1 MEISASLS
9 ESKMQNEEKLTDIS
23 LAAPNTSEET
33 YLSCVI
39 SHPNP
44 TTQLLL
50 ASKLIPHMP
59 EAGLNPLVDAA
70 AYLFSLLGKLKH
82 VKSQRNLAALQQ
94 ELLEEIKQFR
104 EAVQAYSSNS
114 EYISEYIP
122 VACYALCVTFDDII
136 SNTTWGGQ
144 GRWDEY
150 NLVKSY
156 TAEPLSKVSFFI
168 ILERLI
174 RDPNEYIDVMEFMY
188 LCLSFG
194 FKCYHN
200 ANTEF
205 DHEQLDLI
213 TNSLYKRIRAARGN
227 FSKNLSPF
235 GMKTSLPPSK
245 SWYQKITPAMAMIG
259 VGFLLAISA
268 GLFWYEHSVKTEIT
282 TTSKTGF

>member
-1 MEISASLS
+1 MEREGNPMEMNAIV
-9 ESKMQNEEKLTDIS
+9 NEPQEMAEDTVTDIS
-23 LAAPNTSEET
+23 LLHDTSEET
-33 YLSCVI
+33 SLATVI

-50 ASKLIPHMP
+50 SSKLITHVP

-82 VKSQRNLAALQQ
+82 VKTHRNLPALQQ
-94 ELLEEIKQFR
+94 ELLDEINLFR
-104 EAVQAYSSNS
+104 ETAQAYSDNA

-122 VACYALCVTFDDII
+122 ITCYALCVTFDDII
-136 SNTTWGGQ
+136 ANTTWGGQ
-144 GRWDEY
+144 GKWDQY
-150 NLVKSY
+150 SLVKAY

-174 RDPNEYIDVMEFMY
+174 RDPHEYIDVMEFMY
-188 LCLSFG
+188 LCLNFG

-205 DHEQLDLI
+205 DHEQLELI
-213 TNSLYKRIRAARGN
+213 TNSLYKRIRSSRGN

-235 GMKTSLPPSK
+235 SLKQPLPAK
-245 SWYQKITPAMAMIG
+245 KKQWQRLTPRLFVLIVATVITLGATAVWI
-259 VGFLLAISA
+259 
-268 GLFWYEHSVKTEIT
+268 EHALKP
-282 TTSKTGF
+282 TGI

>member
-1 MEISASLS
+1 METSAINDSMCELDD
-9 ESKMQNEEKLTDIS
+9 KLTDIS
-23 LAAPNTSEET
+23 LVGMNMSEET
-33 YLSCVI
+33 SLACI
-39 SHPNP
+39 ITHPNP

-50 ASKLIPHMP
+50 SSKLIPHMP

-82 VKSQRNLAALQQ
+82 VKSHANLPALQQ
-94 ELLEEIKQFR
+94 ELLEEINQFR
-104 EAVQAYSSNS
+104 ETVQAFSNNS

-122 VACYALCVTFDDII
+122 ISCYALCVTFDDII
-136 SNTTWGGQ
+136 SNTAWGGH
-144 GRWDEY
+144 GKWDQY
-150 NLVKSY
+150 SLVKSY

-213 TNSLYKRIRAARGN
+213 TNSLYKRIRSARGN
-227 FSKNLSPF
+227 FSKNLSPYAV
-235 GMKTSLPPSK
+235 KQQLPAK
-245 SWYQKITPAMAMIG
+245 NNAFATLTPTIIALGIAMMI
-259 VGFLLAISA
+259 AIGGA
-268 GLFWYEHSVKTEIT
+268 VVWFEYYVNVPTTLT
-282 TTSKTGF
+282 TTKT